1 MRTALKLSVPLLALN
16 EVEAKTIDAIASRI
30 FPADD
35 HSGGAHEAEVVVYID
50 RTLAGH
56 ARHLQAFYHNCL
68 GELDAYCSTHF
79 SGPFAELSEREQEE
93 VLGRLDAHNVAVGS
107 GGQLPPPEPTRDA
120 PDQLSPST
128 TLRVF
133 FDVIWEHTVQGMFCD
148 PAYGGNRDAIGWR
161 FLGFPGAQWS
171 YSTEQRGRGFDATS
185 IPIRT
190 LADLQRE
197 RPWDT
202 RPGIDLE
209 KDKGDAPS
217 N

>member
-1 MRTALKLSVPLLALN
+1 VP
-16 EVEAKTIDAIASRI
+16 T
-30 FPADD
+30 
-35 HSGGAHEAEVVVYID
+35 
-50 RTLAGH
+50 
-56 ARHLQAFYHNCL
+56 
-68 GELDAYCSTHF
+68 
-79 SGPFAELSEREQEE
+79 
-93 VLGRLDAHNVAVGS
+93 
-107 GGQLPPPEPTRDA
+107 EPTLDA
-120 PDQLSPST
+120 PDQPSPPA

-171 YSTEQRGRGFDATS
+171 YSAEQRGRGFDATS

-202 RPGIDLE
+202 RPGISTWS
-209 KDKGDAPS
+209 KDKGDASS